1 MNDDAVFCF
10 FELGAPED
18 NDASADI
25 SRGSVS
31 EFELEGSDEPR
42 SLVK

>member
-1 MNDDAVFCF
+1 M
-10 FELGAPED
+10 

-31 EFELEGSDEPR
+31 EFEFEGSGELH
-42 SLVK
+42 SLVLLSSQYSRF